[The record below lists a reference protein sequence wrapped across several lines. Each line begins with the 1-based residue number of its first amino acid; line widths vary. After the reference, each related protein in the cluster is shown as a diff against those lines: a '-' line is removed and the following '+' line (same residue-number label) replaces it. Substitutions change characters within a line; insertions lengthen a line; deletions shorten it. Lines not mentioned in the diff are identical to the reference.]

1 MIEQSQNHVKQ
12 VEMASNALRNGNL
25 NGLEQQLKEKIE
37 QIEEVNKKLREN
49 EEKSQSQEEDLKSKL
64 NQAQKDLAIKDQKI
78 DFIEIQ
84 FTETKA

>member
-1 MIEQSQNHVKQ
+1 
-12 VEMASNALRNGNL
+12 MASNALRNGNL

-49 EEKSQSQEEDLKSKL
+49 EEKSQSLEEDLKSKL

-84 FTETKA
+84 FTETKS